1 MSEIYIAHPLF
12 NLFRQPRV
20 ADMAHM
26 SEGRVLR
33 KLKHT
38 YPTNRKQMEAILAT
52 LTNDQLKNHC
62 RSLGVVGYS
71 TLIKEKLVERL
82 MKEWSEGEVISNSF
96 VVYMEQSKVN
106 WGGYVTPY
114 RGGARSLS

>member
-1 MSEIYIAHPLF
+1 
-12 NLFRQPRV
+12 
-20 ADMAHM
+20 
-26 SEGRVLR
+26 
-33 KLKHT
+33 
-38 YPTNRKQMEAILAT
+38 MEAILAT

>member
-1 MSEIYIAHPLF
+1 
-12 NLFRQPRV
+12 
-20 ADMAHM
+20 
-26 SEGRVLR
+26 
-33 KLKHT
+33 
-38 YPTNRKQMEAILAT
+38 MEAILAT

-62 RSLGVVGYS
+62 RSLGMVGYS
-71 TLIKEKLVERL
+71 RLNRRELVERL
-82 MKEWSEGEVISNSF
+82 MGKWAEGEVISNSF